1 MINLSLSKTLLFLVL
16 VILCS
21 TSAFAQKDLLQSGP
35 MVGYSTM
42 KEVML
47 WAQTNKTATV
57 HFEYWNKADV
67 NQRYLTDKVKT
78 IKTDAFVARCVA
90 DQLEP
95 GCQYEYQLY
104 INNKSVK
111 RPYKLQFETQTLWQW
126 RTDAPDFS
134 FGTGSCAFI
143 NEEKYD
149 RAGKPYGGDYQIF
162 KDIYKK
168 QPQFFLWLGDNVYLR
183 EADWN
188 SVTGINHRYTHTR
201 STPEMQAMLGSMHHY
216 AIWDDHDYGPNDSDR
231 SYHLKKETLKTFK
244 NFFANP
250 NYIFDEGTV
259 GTFQWADCDFFLT
272 DNRYWRTPNNRDDIV
287 DHDILGEEQMQ
298 WLLDALSNSGAPFK
312 FVVMGGQFI
321 SPLKRYEKH
330 ANIAPKERS
339 ELIRAIERLKI
350 EGVVFISGDVHITE
364 LSKLE
369 IDGAYPLY
377 DLTVSPLTSG
387 IAGKGAEENPTQV
400 EGTLVRER
408 NYSLMKV
415 SGKRGERVLTMT
427 IYNSNG
433 KEVWTKQIHASELKF
448 EK

>member
-1 MINLSLSKTLLFLVL
+1 MKMIKGIVIQFLIV
-16 VILCS
+16 VCS
-21 TSAFAQKDLLQSGP
+21 ISVYAQQKLLQSGP

-42 KEVML
+42 KEVLL
-47 WAQTNKTATV
+47 WAQTSEPANV
-57 HFEYWNKADV
+57 HFEYWKVNEVNK
-67 NQRYLTDKVKT
+67 RYITEQVTTSKS
-78 IKTDAFVARCVA
+78 DAFVARCIA
-90 DQLEP
+90 DDLEP
-95 GCQYEYQLY
+95 GQNYGYELFINKQL
-104 INNKSVK
+104 VK
-111 RPYKLQFETQTLWQW
+111 RPYKLQFETQALWQW

-162 KDIYKK
+162 EDIYKK

-188 SVTGINHRYTHTR
+188 SVTGIHHRYTHTR

-250 NYIFDEGTV
+250 NYVFDEGVT

-272 DNRYWRTPNNRDDIV
+272 DNRYWRTPNNRSDIV
-287 DHDILGEEQMQ
+287 DHDILGEVQMQ
-298 WLLDALSNSGAPFK
+298 WLLDALSNSRAPFK

-330 ANIAPKERS
+330 INYAPKERMD
-339 ELIRAIERLKI
+339 LIRAIERLKI

-387 IAGKGAEENPTQV
+387 IAGKGAEDNPTQV

-408 NYSLMKV
+408 NYAHMKV
-415 SGKRGERVLTMT
+415 SGKRGERALIMT

-433 KEVWTKQIHASELKF
+433 KEVWTKEIHSSELTFK
-448 EK
+448 K